1 MKGEQVVTISEA
13 DASDEDTEMEDVE
26 TVPEAVRS
34 LLLSLPAEV
43 LQLVLF
49 HADTG
54 ALFTSL
60 LSCKTVFNA
69 AQAKHVVLQHLNRMP
84 GLRLGL
90 QDLDT
95 KLLFDTFRRRAAK
108 GLYGAGVSI
117 IISRQV
123 WIICLPFFEGF

>member
-1 MKGEQVVTISEA
+1 MKGEQVVTVSEA
-13 DASDEDTEMEDVE
+13 DASEEDTEMKDVE
-26 TVPEAVRS
+26 TVPEPDSS

-43 LQLVLF
+43 LQLVFF

-60 LSCKTVFNA
+60 LSCKTVFDA

-117 IISRQV
+117 IISH
-123 WIICLPFFEGF
+123 